1 MKPNFFRRKE
11 KESFRNTIN
20 RLTWLKTDE
29 DPDSEGEIFSLVPT
43 DKTKC
48 FLSTCLP
55 FRGRKLFCCKAKK
68 KNSGLISDGESYGS
82 HQPGMDSSG
91 SRNFRARTI
100 SEMLIECDALEPNVQ
115 KFISSMLEKIGKDIT
130 DAQSRE
136 HLLEYFSTLI
146 APQVPGQKETRQ
158 PTMWDHRFRGMTTN
172 INVKLDL
179 KSTLGFK
186 FDKGAELFEFY
197 RQETKFW
204 SLDIFAMDQLL
215 GGRALIVMLQLM
227 LEELNLFQLL
237 KIDRCRLL
245 TFAALLDANYLPN
258 PYHNQIHGADVTHA
272 VTRLLQTKRIRAMTS
287 SVEKF
292 ALVVAAAAHDVG
304 HPGVTNQFLI
314 NTSHPLAITYN
325 DISVLENYH
334 CASVF
339 ALMECKGGNIVQ
351 DFSTEDRRI
360 FRRTVINSLILY
372 A

>member
-1 MKPNFFRRKE
+1 MISAFGGMRAVCP
-11 KESFRNTIN
+11 
-20 RLTWLKTDE
+20 
-29 DPDSEGEIFSLVPT
+29 
-43 DKTKC
+43 DKTNTR
-48 FLSTCLP
+48 FSSQLDTEMANVPQAYSIISLS
-55 FRGRKLFCCKAKK
+55 
-68 KNSGLISDGESYGS
+68 
-82 HQPGMDSSG
+82 
-91 SRNFRARTI
+91 AR
-100 SEMLIECDALEPNVQ
+100 LA
-115 KFISSMLEKIGKDIT
+115 
-130 DAQSRE
+130 
-136 HLLEYFSTLI
+136 
-146 APQVPGQKETRQ
+146 QVPGQKETRQ

-314 NTSHPLAITYN
+314 NTKADSVRLGGQFCIACRRPSMLCDLAEGRKMGKRA
-325 DISVLENYH
+325 DVLGSSSE
-334 CASVF
+334 F
-339 ALMECKGGNIVQ
+339 AFVPEYKMVIV
-351 DFSTEDRRI
+351 
-360 FRRTVINSLILY
+360 VP
-372 A
+372 